1 MQSQKQ
7 QNDLCSFPRQTYC
20 PRDSQE
26 SSPKPQFK
34 SISSSVLSLLSQF
47 LGMWACEA
55 NLDVRSHIYTWVLD
69 NTKALAIQTFVGKVM
84 PVVCNML
91 SSFVMVF
98 LPKGKCFFFFFN
110 FMASVTICSDFGTQ
124 ENKVCHCL
132 YCFPMYLTWSNGTRC
147 YDLSFLNVECQASF
161 FTLLYHSHQEVL

>member
-91 SSFVMVF
+91 SSFVIVF
-98 LPKGKCFFFFFN
+98 LPKGKCFFFCFLFF
-110 FMASVTICSDFGTQ
+110 FLISWLQLLSAVILEPKKIKSVT
-124 ENKVCHCL
+124 VCIVSPCIWH
-132 YCFPMYLTWSNGTRC
+132 
-147 YDLSFLNVECQASF
+147 
-161 FTLLYHSHQEVL
+161 EVMGLDAMILVF